1 MIILR
6 KLDTL
11 DNIKVVSKNKNVL
24 GLSRYISG
32 FSKFLSKFSESMRNN
47 LRQNPYFDILI
58 DGKKIGE
65 LNLSQISND
74 ELNIVWIEIKDSYRG
89 KGYAQAILKSLIKF
103 AKDQEFKKLTL
114 EVPGCS
120 PDAKHIY
127 EKLGFKT
134 IKKIDSEDDDI
145 FWGGLTEMEMN
156 L

>member
-6 KLDTL
+6 NLDL
-11 DNIKVVSKNKNVL
+11 LNNIKVISKDKNVL
-24 GLSRYISG
+24 GFNQYISG
-32 FSKFLSKFSESMRNN
+32 FSKFLSKFSKNTRNS
-47 LRQNPYFDILI
+47 LKQNPYFDILI
-58 DGKKIGE
+58 GEKKIGE

-74 ELNIVWIEIKDSYRG
+74 ELNIVWLEIEDSYRG

-103 AKDQEFKKLTL
+103 AKDQGFKKLTL

-134 IKKIDSEDDDI
+134 IKKIDSKNDDI
-145 FWGGLTEMEMN
+145 FLERTD
-156 L
+156 